1 MKGNYRL
8 KIWES
13 SLLFALCAAL
23 CAGAWAQGRQQRIS
37 GSLVRLHVI
46 AVSDAE
52 YEQQL
57 KLRVRDAV
65 LGYLE
70 PRLRGAESSAEAERI
85 MAEELQAIAE
95 AAASVSEGRQ
105 VTVSLGRET
114 YPIRYYGGF
123 TLPAGEYRSLRV
135 ILGEGQGQNWWCIA
149 FPPLCL
155 DAAQREQVK
164 SVMSEDDY
172 ALISGAEG
180 YELRFRIV
188 ELWGELMNMLN

>member
-1 MKGNYRL
+1 MYELYVYKG
-8 KIWES
+8 S
-13 SLLFALCAAL
+13 SHEQWQDFSCEELY
-23 CAGAWAQGRQQRIS
+23 G
-37 GSLVRLHVI
+37 
-46 AVSDAE
+46 E
-52 YEQQL
+52 YESDENGI
-57 KLRVRDAV
+57 V
-65 LGYLE
+65 
-70 PRLRGAESSAEAERI
+70 SAE
-85 MAEELQAIAE
+85 
-95 AAASVSEGRQ
+95 G
-105 VTVSLGRET
+105 
-114 YPIRYYGGF
+114 
-123 TLPAGEYRSLRV
+123 LPAGEYRSLRV